1 MGSTLLSNG
10 PLTIERRNRMDVQEI
25 LTYVIGSLLLLVPV
39 TSDPKPPLQEVVVE
53 AEKRVIL
60 NERDVACLSKNIYFE
75 ARGEGTEGQVAVAH
89 VTLNRVEH
97 KKFPNTVC
105 EVVHQAKVW
114 DGHPVRYKCQFSWYC
129 DGKSDRIDDWRSYHA
144 ITEVARM
151 ALLGDIED
159 NTNGS
164 TFYHA
169 NYVKPD
175 WSNHMAIAVIH
186 DKHIFYRMR

>member
-1 MGSTLLSNG
+1 
-10 PLTIERRNRMDVQEI
+10 MDVQEI

-39 TSDPKPPLQEVVVE
+39 TSDLKPPIQEVVVE

-60 NERDVACLSKNIYFE
+60 DERDVACLSKNIYFE
-75 ARGEGTEGQVAVAH
+75 ARGEDTEGQIAVAH

-97 KKFPNTVC
+97 KKFPNTIC

-114 DGHPVRYKCQFSWYC
+114 DGHPVRYQCQFSWYC
-129 DGKSDRIDDWRSYHA
+129 DGKSDEIHDWRSYHA

-151 ALLGDIED
+151 VLLGYIED
-159 NTNGS
+159 NTDGS

-169 NYVKPD
+169 NYVKPH
-175 WSNHMAIAVIH
+175 WSNNMAVAVIH